1 MNVLTVFGDL
11 PATVYVPADGHDL
24 VRGRLP
30 DVLRRWHGVDTRKGG
45 VGRAGQPRAG
55 RRRASTVIV
64 HAMSFFKCVQRTI
77 YKQRKHQGGETK
89 HGTCRG
95 YRCVAGGGTFRDSM
109 YSRAVCSVA
118 SA

>member
-1 MNVLTVFGDL
+1 MLTAQDDV
-11 PATVYVPADGHDL
+11 PATVYVPGDGHDL

-64 HAMSFFKCVQRTI
+64 QAISFF
-77 YKQRKHQGGETK
+77 
-89 HGTCRG
+89 
-95 YRCVAGGGTFRDSM
+95 
-109 YSRAVCSVA
+109 
-118 SA
+118 